1 MKQAGSGGGVGTGGE
16 LKSWCDKHGKV
27 QVKKTALPSSYS
39 FLNTLL
45 MRINDYDA
53 QLEAF
58 ANSRAAIPTP
68 SSTRIPSYSSPLAST
83 SSLPSLLPSSLPPQA
98 NPSLSKVTLK
108 PPPGGGPPPTRSSLA
123 YKKSLSASKQIPLIP
138 NFVFERV
145 LAYVGNV
152 KGVTKKKEVVG
163 MICRYWSLK
172 REGRRGAPLLKR
184 IHLEVRLLILSLS
197 YPSRDS
203 TELNVW
209 NVQPWTASAT
219 SRLQSD
225 SDRASKL
232 ELIKLL
238 REDLEKVRQLTELV
252 RLREKKKLER
262 IEWFEKEVLDGF
274 VWPKETRLKQA
285 LIEIISYVGLFLFN
299 LLRSEEQC

>member
-1 MKQAGSGGGVGTGGE
+1 
-16 LKSWCDKHGKV
+16 
-27 QVKKTALPSSYS
+27 
-39 FLNTLL
+39 

-83 SSLPSLLPSSLPPQA
+83 SSLPSLLPSSLPPQQP
-98 NPSLSKVTLK
+98 NPSLLKVTLK

-184 IHLEVRLLILSLS
+184 IHLEVRLSHSLLS
-197 YPSRDS
+197 YPF
-203 TELNVW
+203 T
-209 NVQPWTASAT
+209 
-219 SRLQSD
+219 
-225 SDRASKL
+225 
-232 ELIKLL
+232 
-238 REDLEKVRQLTELV
+238 
-252 RLREKKKLER
+252 
-262 IEWFEKEVLDGF
+262 
-274 VWPKETRLKQA
+274 
-285 LIEIISYVGLFLFN
+285 
-299 LLRSEEQC
+299 